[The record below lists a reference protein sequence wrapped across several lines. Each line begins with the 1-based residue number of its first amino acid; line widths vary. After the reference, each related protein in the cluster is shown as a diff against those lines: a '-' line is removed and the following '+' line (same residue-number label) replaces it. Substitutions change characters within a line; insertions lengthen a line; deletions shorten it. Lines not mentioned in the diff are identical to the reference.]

1 MNGLLSSASPWQ
13 NDSNFNST
21 VKKRTPSLSIPRN
34 NKTTN
39 TTKKNIKPHSTLD
52 NIYDIDNEETI
63 FSEKENFQN
72 ASSSSSSGSSDE
84 QTHPQ
89 KQNTIE
95 SIQEENQNRMT
106 RVQQLINNMNTDN
119 DGQHLANFKPIDYS
133 VANGAN
139 AQVVKPLY
147 SISQSQS
154 SSNSDNAVVSNPYS
168 SYRDVYLGDSKMGE
182 VSYFRQKSFNGE
194 EKGSSASSSSSSSSS
209 DRIMEKLNR
218 MLHILEEQQ
227 FEPTKHIT
235 EEFILYTFLGVFVI
249 YIVDSFTRAGKYI
262 R

>member
-1 MNGLLSSASPWQ
+1 MSVLLTASPWQ
-13 NDSNFNST
+13 NDSNSNLNST
-21 VKKRTPSLSIPRN
+21 SKKRAPSLSIPRN
-34 NKTTN
+34 KTIKN
-39 TTKKNIKPHSTLD
+39 NIKPSNNALD
-52 NIYDIDNEETI
+52 NIYDIDNEEKESPI

-72 ASSSSSSGSSDE
+72 S
-84 QTHPQ
+84 
-89 KQNTIE
+89 QNTIE

-106 RVQQLINNMNTDN
+106 RVQQLINNMNTEN
-119 DGQHLANFKPIDYS
+119 DGQNLANFKPVDYS
-133 VANGAN
+133 NSGLSETT
-139 AQVVKPLY
+139 VKPLY
-147 SISQSQS
+147 SISNSS
-154 SSNSDNAVVSNPYS
+154 SSNSSDNAVISNPYS

-182 VSYFRQKSFNGE
+182 VSYFKNNQMKSDGE
-194 EKGSSASSSSSSSSS
+194 KPSSSSSSS

>member
-13 NDSNFNST
+13 NDSNLNST

-34 NKTTN
+34 KTTTN

-72 ASSSSSSGSSDE
+72 ASSSSPDE
-84 QTHPQ
+84 REQQ

-133 VANGAN
+133 VAENN
-139 AQVVKPLY
+139 TQVVKPLY

-182 VSYFRQKSFNGE
+182 VSYFRQNSGE
-194 EKGSSASSSSSSSSS
+194 EKRPSSSASSSSSSSS

-235 EEFILYTFLGVFVI
+235 EEFILYTFLGIFVI

>member
-13 NDSNFNST
+13 NDSNLNST

-72 ASSSSSSGSSDE
+72 SSDE
-84 QTHPQ
+84 QPQ

-194 EKGSSASSSSSSSSS
+194 EKGPSSSSSSASSSSSS

>member
-13 NDSNFNST
+13 NDSNSNINST
-21 VKKRTPSLSIPRN
+21 SKKRTSSLGITRN
-34 NKTTN
+34 K
-39 TTKKNIKPHSTLD
+39 TTKKNIKPSNNALD
-52 NIYDIDNEETI
+52 NIYDIDNEEKETPI

-72 ASSSSSSGSSDE
+72 P
-84 QTHPQ
+84 T
-89 KQNTIE
+89 QNTIE
-95 SIQEENQNRMT
+95 SIQEENHNRMT
-106 RVQQLINNMNTDN
+106 RVQQLINNMNTEN
-119 DGQHLANFKPIDYS
+119 DGQNLANFKPVDYS
-133 VANGAN
+133 SEYP
-139 AQVVKPLY
+139 VVKPLY
-147 SISQSQS
+147 SISNSS
-154 SSNSDNAVVSNPYS
+154 SSNSPDNAVVSNPYS

-182 VSYFRQKSFNGE
+182 VSYFKNNKIISDGE
-194 EKGSSASSSSSSSSS
+194 KPSSSSSSS
-209 DRIMEKLNR
+209 DKIIEKLNR

>member
-13 NDSNFNST
+13 NDSNLNST
-21 VKKRTPSLSIPRN
+21 AKKRTPSLSIPRN
-34 NKTTN
+34 KT
-39 TTKKNIKPHSTLD
+39 TTKKNLKPHTALD

-72 ASSSSSSGSSDE
+72 VSAE
-84 QTHPQ
+84 
-89 KQNTIE
+89 NTIE

-106 RVQQLINNMNTDN
+106 RVQQLINNMNTEN

-133 VANGAN
+133 GSSEKPV
-139 AQVVKPLY
+139 VVKPLY
-147 SISQSQS
+147 SISNSNS
-154 SSNSDNAVVSNPYS
+154 AMNSTNSDNAVVSNPYS

-182 VSYFRQKSFNGE
+182 VSYFKTNTVNPSP
-194 EKGSSASSSSSSSSS
+194 SSSSSSSS

>member
-13 NDSNFNST
+13 NDSNLNCT
-21 VKKRTPSLSIPRN
+21 AKKRIPSLSIPRN
-34 NKTTN
+34 K
-39 TTKKNIKPHSTLD
+39 TTKKNIKPSNSALD
-52 NIYDIDNEETI
+52 NIYDIDNNEEKETDIFNNI

-72 ASSSSSSGSSDE
+72 PNPIPIPI
-84 QTHPQ
+84 QN
-89 KQNTIE
+89 QNTIE

-106 RVQQLINNMNTDN
+106 RVQQLINNMNTED

-133 VANGAN
+133 SSNLN
-139 AQVVKPLY
+139 SSSVVKPLY
-147 SISQSQS
+147 SIANHS
-154 SSNSDNAVVSNPYS
+154 SSSDNAVVSNPYS
-168 SYRDVYLGDSKMGE
+168 SYRDVYLGDSRIGE
-182 VSYFRQKSFNGE
+182 VSYFKNNKAKSIDG
-194 EKGSSASSSSSSSSS
+194 EKGGSISSSS

>member
-13 NDSNFNST
+13 NDSNLNST

-34 NKTTN
+34 KTTN
-39 TTKKNIKPHSTLD
+39 TTKKNIKPHLTLD

-63 FSEKENFQN
+63 FSERENFQN
-72 ASSSSSSGSSDE
+72 PNTNENTS
-84 QTHPQ
+84 QQP
-89 KQNTIE
+89 QNTIE

-119 DGQHLANFKPIDYS
+119 DGQHLANFKPVDYS
-133 VANGAN
+133 ASASSE
-139 AQVVKPLY
+139 VVKPLY
-147 SISQSQS
+147 SVAQSS
-154 SSNSDNAVVSNPYS
+154 SSNSTNAVVSNPYS

-182 VSYFRQKSFNGE
+182 VSYFKNNRTKSMDE
-194 EKGSSASSSSSSSSS
+194 EKGFANTNSSS

>member
-13 NDSNFNST
+13 NDSNLNST

-34 NKTTN
+34 KTTTN

-63 FSEKENFQN
+63 FSGKEDFQN
-72 ASSSSSSGSSDE
+72 APDE
-84 QTHPQ
+84 REQQ

-133 VANGAN
+133 VANN
-139 AQVVKPLY
+139 NNNTSVVKPLY

-194 EKGSSASSSSSSSSS
+194 EKGPSSSSSSS

>member
-13 NDSNFNST
+13 NDSNLNST

-34 NKTTN
+34 KTTTN

-63 FSEKENFQN
+63 FSGKEDFQN
-72 ASSSSSSGSSDE
+72 APDE
-84 QTHPQ
+84 REQQ

-194 EKGSSASSSSSSSSS
+194 EKGPSSSSSSS

>member
-13 NDSNFNST
+13 NDSNLNST
-21 VKKRTPSLSIPRN
+21 AKKRTPSLSIPRN
-34 NKTTN
+34 K
-39 TTKKNIKPHSTLD
+39 TTKKSIKPNTTLD
-52 NIYDIDNEETI
+52 NIYDLDNEETI

-72 ASSSSSSGSSDE
+72 E
-84 QTHPQ
+84 QP
-89 KQNTIE
+89 QNTIE
-95 SIQEENQNRMT
+95 SIQEENQNRMAK
-106 RVQQLINNMNTDN
+106 VQQLINNMNTED

-133 VANGAN
+133 SSGEK
-139 AQVVKPLY
+139 QQYPVVKPLY
-147 SISQSQS
+147 SVANPS

-168 SYRDVYLGDSKMGE
+168 SYRDVYLGDSRIGE
-182 VSYFRQKSFNGE
+182 VSYFKNNNKINEER
-194 EKGSSASSSSSSSSS
+194 EKGFPSSSSE
-209 DRIMEKLNR
+209 RIMEKLNR